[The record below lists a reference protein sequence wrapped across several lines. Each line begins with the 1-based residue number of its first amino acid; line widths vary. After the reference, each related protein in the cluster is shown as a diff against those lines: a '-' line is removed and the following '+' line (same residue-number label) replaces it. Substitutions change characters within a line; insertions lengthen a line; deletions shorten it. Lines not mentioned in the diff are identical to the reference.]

1 MKRRKFLTAAAGAS
15 VLGAGTSFAQAYPS
29 RPIELVVAYA
39 SGGGTDLAGRA
50 LARFMGA
57 RLGGPIVVINKPGA
71 GGEIGF
77 AQIANARP
85 DGYTIGFIN
94 TPNVLAIPIERKA
107 QYTMSKFAPIANIVD
122 DPGGIFVAANSP
134 IHTVADL
141 IERARAQPG
150 RLTYATTGV
159 GTGTHL
165 VMLELERVAKIQMTG
180 IPYAGTAPI
189 RLALMRGEVDIAP
202 LNMGEG
208 MPDARQGLFRPIGQT
223 SATRWEGAANV
234 PTFREQN
241 IDFVQG
247 TLRGLVAPAGTPDD
261 ILKRLAD
268 AVRDSMQDPEFQ
280 KFAREQL
287 LALRYLGPQEFAS
300 ELAARTTAL
309 QDLWRRTPWR

>member
-1 MKRRKFLTAAAGAS
+1 MKRRNFLTATMGAGLAH
-15 VLGAGTSFAQAYPS
+15 VGTSFAQTYPS
-29 RPIELVVAYA
+29 RTIELVVAYSA
-39 SGGGTDLAGRA
+39 GGGTDIAGRA
-50 LARFMGA
+50 LARFMSS
-57 RLGGPIVVINKPGA
+57 RLGGQIIVVNKPGA

-85 DGYTIGFIN
+85 DGHTIGFIN
-94 TPNVLAIPIERKA
+94 TPNVLTIPIERKA
-107 QYTMSKFAPIANIVD
+107 QYTMDKFAPIANVID

-134 IHTVADL
+134 IRNVADL
-141 IERARAQPG
+141 IARARAQPG

-165 VMLELERVAKIQMTG
+165 VMLELERVANIKMTAV
-180 IPYAGTAPI
+180 PYAGTAPI

-208 MPDARQGLFRPIGQT
+208 MPDARQGTFHPIGQT
-223 SATRWEGAANV
+223 SIKRWEGAPNV

-247 TLRGLVAPAGTPDD
+247 TLRGLVAPAGTPDA
-261 ILKRLAD
+261 ILKKLSE

-280 KFAREQL
+280 KFAHDQL
-287 LALRYLGPQEFAS
+287 LALRYLGPKEFAD
-300 ELAARTTAL
+300 ELATRTAAL
-309 QDLWRRTPWR
+309 QELWRRAPWR

>member
-1 MKRRKFLTAAAGAS
+1 MKRRDLLAAAAS
-15 VLGAGTSFAQAYPS
+15 SSLAYIGTSSAQSYPS
-29 RPIELVVAYA
+29 RPIEMVIAYSA
-39 SGGGTDLAGRA
+39 GGGTDIAGRA
-50 LARFMGA
+50 LARFMSP
-57 RLGGPIVVINKPGA
+57 RLGGTVVVVNKPGA

-77 AQIANARP
+77 AQIANAKP

-94 TPNVLAIPIERKA
+94 TPNVLTIPIERKA
-107 QYTMSKFAPIANIVD
+107 QYTMNKFAPIANVVD

-134 IHTVADL
+134 IRNVADL

-165 VMLELERVAKIQMTG
+165 VMLELERVANIQMTP

-189 RLALMRGEVDIAP
+189 RLALMRGEVDVAP

-208 MPDARQGLFRPIGQT
+208 MPDARNGTFRPIGQT
-223 SATRWEGAANV
+223 SEKRWEGAPQV

-241 IDFVQG
+241 INFVQG
-247 TLRGLVAPAGTPDD
+247 TLRGLVAPAGTPNDL
-261 ILKRLAD
+261 LKKLSE

-280 KFAREQL
+280 KIAREQL
-287 LALRYLGPQEFAS
+287 LALRYLGPQEFSA
-300 ELAARTTAL
+300 ELATRTEDL
-309 QDLWRRTPWR
+309 QALWRRAPWR